1 MRTSHRGHRHRI
13 TTFEE
18 RSTLALSL
26 KTLEILEMIKE
37 IDLPD
42 LLTDYDWSEVFGEGT
57 GGNCNGTIQ
66 VVPPGAAVDSS
77 GISREMVAE
86 VIATVNGENDGPDW
100 VGLFRLNDGRY
111 LVAEGGCDYTGWDC
125 QAGNSLCVAGSLDD
139 AIKYGLNPEQQQ
151 RLGITKVNAE

>member
-1 MRTSHRGHRHRI
+1 
-13 TTFEE
+13 
-18 RSTLALSL
+18 
-26 KTLEILEMIKE
+26 MIKE

-151 RLGITKVNAE
+151 RLGITKVNAV